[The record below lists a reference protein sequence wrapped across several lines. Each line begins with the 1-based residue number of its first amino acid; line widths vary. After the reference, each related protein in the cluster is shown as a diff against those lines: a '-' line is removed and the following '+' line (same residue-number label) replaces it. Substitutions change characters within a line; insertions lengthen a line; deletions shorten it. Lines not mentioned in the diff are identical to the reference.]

1 MLGNYLITALRHLW
15 RERGYAAINIFGLA
29 VGLALCLLVIQLAAY
44 QLSVGDFHEEKNRVF
59 RVIKKKDPRDWPA
72 DLGLRSATL
81 PLPLGPTLKE
91 RMPEVEE
98 TVRIAGEGSPL
109 LRVGDKNGIRVSG
122 VRRAESSV
130 FEMFSLSL
138 LRGDPKTALSRPYTM
153 VLTEPLAQRLF
164 GEDDPIGQIVRY
176 NEAID
181 CTVTGIVGQLP
192 SNSLLQFSALL
203 SLATVQHTQRESA
216 LLSLA
221 TMQHT
226 QREEDLSWKIYGY
239 TTFVQLNPNAD
250 VATVA
255 ERISDI
261 VQEAGGSPEAT
272 DSYSLQ
278 PLKSIYFDTE
288 FSNGIGPSGNPMHLV
303 LFATLAMVLLTLA
316 GFNYVNL
323 ATARAQG
330 RMHEIGVRKAL
341 GAHRAQL
348 IRQLLGESVLLSVGA
363 TLLGVAI
370 AETVTPF
377 LPAIGEFDFERS
389 PRWTISTCAGA
400 ALLAVAVGLAA
411 GAYPAWVV
419 ACVQPAVLERGGRI
433 GGARLRRGLVVAQF
447 TVTAALMTMTLLIW
461 HQVSFIQNML
471 RENSVLGL
479 EPEQVV
485 IVNNPWNGGLTADQA
500 RTLKAELLQ
509 DSRIAAVSLS
519 VAVPG
524 QGSGV
529 SSMTYSREEGQ
540 KSTSEYEADG
550 DFVEIMGLR
559 MVQGRPLTDTPAD
572 ANAVVINE
580 TAVRWLE
587 LEEPLGTTIPEYFLG
602 RFIPG
607 PDGHVHGV
615 ARPVV
620 GVIEDFHFRG
630 PRYKV
635 EPLVIAQLDERV
647 GVIIVR
653 VQSGH
658 LEEALKV
665 IDDKWS
671 AATPYLPIQRHS
683 LEEVVAKL
691 HSDEEKVG
699 RTLTLLLFSAL
710 AVASVGLFGLAAHAA
725 QSRTREIG
733 IRKVF
738 GGSPGG
744 IAAMLMRDFAK
755 PVAIAF
761 LLSVP
766 IAYGLAD
773 HWLRDF
779 AYRVEIGAGLFLLS
793 GFLSF
798 VIAGLTVG
806 GQAMRAALTNPAR
819 TLHTQ

>member
-1 MLGNYLITALRHLW
+1 MLANYLTTALRHLW
-15 RERGYAAINIFGLA
+15 RERGYAAINLFGLA

-44 QLSVGDFHEEKNRVF
+44 QLSVGDFHKEKNRVF
-59 RVIKKKDPRDWPA
+59 RVIEKKDPRDWPA

-98 TVRIAGEGSPL
+98 TVRIAGEASPL

-226 QREEDLSWKIYGY
+226 QREEDLGWKTYGY

-261 VQEAGGSPEAT
+261 VQEAKGLPEAT

-288 FSNGIGPSGNPMHLV
+288 FSNGIGPSGNPMHLA

-330 RMHEIGVRKAL
+330 RIHEIGVRKAL

-363 TLLGVAI
+363 TLLGVAM
-370 AETVTPF
+370 AETVAPF

-400 ALLAVAVGLAA
+400 AALAVAVGLAA

-419 ACVQPAVLERGGRI
+419 ACFQPAVLERV

-485 IVNNPWNGGLTADQA
+485 IVYNARNGGLTADQA

-524 QGSGV
+524 QGSGWRY
-529 SSMTYSREEGQ
+529 STYSREEGE

-559 MVQGRPLTDTPAD
+559 MVQGRPLTDAPAD
-572 ANAVVINE
+572 AKAVVINE

-587 LEEPLGTTIPEYFLG
+587 LEEPLGKTIPDGFLR

-615 ARPVV
+615 ERPVV

-635 EPLVIAQLDERV
+635 EPLIIAQLDERV

-671 AATPYLPIQRHS
+671 AAAPYLPIQRHS

-691 HSDEEKVG
+691 HSDEQKVG
-699 RTLTLLLFSAL
+699 RALTLLLFLAI

-738 GGSPGG
+738 GGSPGR

-773 HWLRDF
+773 HWLQDF
-779 AYRVEIGAGLFLLS
+779 AYRVEIGAGLFLVS
-793 GFLSF
+793 GSLSF

-806 GQAMRAALTNPAR
+806 GQAMRAALANPAR

>member
-15 RERGYAAINIFGLA
+15 RERGYAAVNLFGLA
-29 VGLALCLLVIQLAAY
+29 VGLCLCLLTIQFAAY
-44 QLSVGDFHEEKNRVF
+44 QLSVGDFHEEKDRVF
-59 RVIKKKDPRDWPA
+59 RVIQTKDPRDWPV
-72 DLGLRSATL
+72 DRGLRSAAL

-98 TVRIAGEGSPL
+98 TVRIAGEARRL

-130 FEMFSLSL
+130 FQMFSLSL

-203 SLATVQHTQRESA
+203 SLATVQHTQREEGWRTFA
-216 LLSLA
+216 
-221 TMQHT
+221 
-226 QREEDLSWKIYGY
+226 Y

-250 VATVA
+250 AATVA

-261 VQEAGGSPEAT
+261 VQEAGGLVEDT
-272 DSYSLQ
+272 DSYALQ

-288 FSNGIGPSGNPMHLV
+288 DPNGICPSGNPMHLA
-303 LFATLAMVLLTLA
+303 LFATLAMVLLTIA

-323 ATARAQG
+323 ATARAEG

-341 GAHRAQL
+341 GAYRSQL

-363 TLLGVAI
+363 TLLGVAM
-370 AETVTPF
+370 AEIVTPF
-377 LPAIGEFDFERS
+377 LPAIGEFDFEWS
-389 PRWTISTCAGA
+389 PRWTISTCAGTA
-400 ALLAVAVGLAA
+400 ALAVAVGLAA

-419 ACVQPAVLERGGRI
+419 ACFQPAVLERRGRI
-433 GGARLRRGLVVAQF
+433 GGARLRQGLVVAQF
-447 TVTAALMTMTLLIW
+447 TVTATLMTITLLIW
-461 HQVSFIQNML
+461 HQISFIQSML
-471 RENSVLGL
+471 RENSVLGS

-485 IVNNPWNGGLTADQA
+485 IVDNPWNGGLTADQA
-500 RTLKAELLQ
+500 RTLKTELLQ
-509 DSRIAAVSLS
+509 DSPIAAVSLS

-524 QGSGV
+524 QGLGLRYS
-529 SSMTYSREEGQ
+529 TYGREEGE

-559 MVQGRPLTDTPAD
+559 IVQGRPLTDAPAD
-572 ANAVVINE
+572 AKAVVINE

-587 LEEPLGTTIPEYFLG
+587 LEEPLGKMIPGGFLPAG
-602 RFIPG
+602 GPLPG
-607 PDGHVHGV
+607 PDGHVHGQ
-615 ARPVV
+615 RRVV

-647 GVIIVR
+647 DVIIVR
-653 VQSGH
+653 VQPGH

-665 IDDKWS
+665 IDDKW
-671 AATPYLPIQRHS
+671 AAAAPYRPIRRHS
-683 LEEVVAKL
+683 LEEVAARL
-691 HSDEEKVG
+691 YSEEQKVG
-699 RTLTLLLFSAL
+699 RT
-710 AVASVGLFGLAAHAA
+710 
-725 QSRTREIG
+725 
-733 IRKVF
+733 
-738 GGSPGG
+738 
-744 IAAMLMRDFAK
+744 
-755 PVAIAF
+755 
-761 LLSVP
+761 
-766 IAYGLAD
+766 
-773 HWLRDF
+773 
-779 AYRVEIGAGLFLLS
+779 
-793 GFLSF
+793 
-798 VIAGLTVG
+798 
-806 GQAMRAALTNPAR
+806 
-819 TLHTQ
+819 

>member
-1 MLGNYLITALRHLW
+1 
-15 RERGYAAINIFGLA
+15 
-29 VGLALCLLVIQLAAY
+29 
-44 QLSVGDFHEEKNRVF
+44 
-59 RVIKKKDPRDWPA
+59 
-72 DLGLRSATL
+72 
-81 PLPLGPTLKE
+81 
-91 RMPEVEE
+91 MPEVEE
-98 TVRIAGEGSPL
+98 TVRIAGEASPL

-181 CTVTGIVGQLP
+181 CRSP
-192 SNSLLQFSALL
+192 ASSANCPPTHCCSSRPCSPWPLCKED
-203 SLATVQHTQRESA
+203 HTQREDLA
-216 LLSLA
+216 LA
-221 TMQHT
+221 GVNDAMG
-226 QREEDLSWKIYGY
+226 WKTYGY

-261 VQEAGGSPEAT
+261 VQEARGLPEAT

-288 FSNGIGPSGNPMHLV
+288 FSNGIGPSGNPMHLA

-348 IRQLLGESVLLSVGA
+348 IRQLLSESVLLSVGA
-363 TLLGVAI
+363 TLLGVAM

-377 LPAIGEFDFERS
+377 LPAIGGIDFEWS

-400 ALLAVAVGLAA
+400 AALAVAVGLAA

-419 ACVQPAVLERGGRI
+419 ARFQPAVLERGGRI

-447 TVTAALMTMTLLIW
+447 TVTATLMTMTLLIW

-529 SSMTYSREEGQ
+529 ST
-540 KSTSEYEADG
+540 
-550 DFVEIMGLR
+550 
-559 MVQGRPLTDTPAD
+559 
-572 ANAVVINE
+572 
-580 TAVRWLE
+580 
-587 LEEPLGTTIPEYFLG
+587 
-602 RFIPG
+602 
-607 PDGHVHGV
+607 
-615 ARPVV
+615 
-620 GVIEDFHFRG
+620 
-630 PRYKV
+630 
-635 EPLVIAQLDERV
+635 
-647 GVIIVR
+647 
-653 VQSGH
+653 
-658 LEEALKV
+658 
-665 IDDKWS
+665 
-671 AATPYLPIQRHS
+671 
-683 LEEVVAKL
+683 
-691 HSDEEKVG
+691 
-699 RTLTLLLFSAL
+699 
-710 AVASVGLFGLAAHAA
+710 
-725 QSRTREIG
+725 
-733 IRKVF
+733 
-738 GGSPGG
+738 
-744 IAAMLMRDFAK
+744 
-755 PVAIAF
+755 
-761 LLSVP
+761 
-766 IAYGLAD
+766 
-773 HWLRDF
+773 
-779 AYRVEIGAGLFLLS
+779 
-793 GFLSF
+793 
-798 VIAGLTVG
+798 
-806 GQAMRAALTNPAR
+806 
-819 TLHTQ
+819 

>member
-1 MLGNYLITALRHLW
+1 MLANYLTTALRHLW
-15 RERGYAAINIFGLA
+15 RERGYAAINLFGLA
-29 VGLALCLLVIQLAAY
+29 LGLALGLLVIQLAAY
-44 QLSVGDFHEEKNRVF
+44 QLSVGDFHD
-59 RVIKKKDPRDWPA
+59 KKDRLYRILKQDNRE
-72 DLGLRSATL
+72 LGPLGAGTFSNL

-91 RMPEVEE
+91 QMPEVEE
-98 TVRIAGEGSPL
+98 TVRFAGGSPRL

-122 VRRAESSV
+122 IRWGESSV

-138 LRGDPKTALSRPYTM
+138 LRGDSKTALSHPYTM
-153 VLTEPLAQRLF
+153 VLTEPLARRLF
-164 GEDDPIGQIVRY
+164 GEDEPIGQIVRY

-203 SLATVQHTQRESA
+203 SLATVQHTQRE
-216 LLSLA
+216 
-221 TMQHT
+221 
-226 QREEDLSWKIYGY
+226 EDLGWRAFSY
-239 TTFVQLNPNAD
+239 TTFVQLNSNAD
-250 VATVA
+250 AATVA
-255 ERISDI
+255 ERIPDI
-261 VQEAGGSPEAT
+261 VQEAGGFHQAT
-272 DSYSLQ
+272 DSYTLQ

-288 FSNGIGPSGNPMHLV
+288 SPNWIGPSGNPMHLA
-303 LFATLAMVLLTLA
+303 LFATLAMVLLTIA

-323 ATARAQG
+323 ATARAEG
-330 RMHEIGVRKAL
+330 RMHEIGIRKAL

-348 IRQLLGESVLLSVGA
+348 IRQLLCESVLMSVAA
-363 TLLGVAI
+363 TLLGVAM
-370 AETVTPF
+370 AEIVILF
-377 LPAIGEFDFERS
+377 LPAMGAIDFGWS
-389 PRWTISTCAGA
+389 PRWTILTCAGTA
-400 ALLAVAVGLAA
+400 ALAVAVGLAA

-419 ACVQPAVLERGGRI
+419 ACFQPAVLERGGRI

-447 TVTAALMTMTLLIW
+447 TVTATLMTMTLLIW

-485 IVNNPWNGGLTADQA
+485 IVYNPRNGGLTADQA

-519 VAVPG
+519 TTVPG
-524 QGSGV
+524 QGSGRRYT
-529 SSMTYSREEGQ
+529 TYSREEGEM
-540 KSTSEYEADG
+540 STSEYEADG

-559 MVQGRPLTDTPAD
+559 MVQGRPLTDAPAD
-572 ANAVVINE
+572 AKAVVINE

-587 LEEPLGTTIPEYFLG
+587 LEEPLGKTIPDGSLRRFL
-602 RFIPG
+602 PG

-615 ARPVV
+615 ERRVV
-620 GVIEDFHFRG
+620 GVIEDFHFHG

-658 LEEALKV
+658 LEEALEV
-665 IDDKWS
+665 IDDKW
-671 AATPYLPIQRHS
+671 AAAAPYRPIQRNS
-683 LEEVVAKL
+683 LEEIAAKL
-691 HSDEEKVG
+691 YSEEQKVG

-725 QSRTREIG
+725 QARTREVG

-738 GGSPGG
+738 GASPGR
-744 IAAMLMRDFAK
+744 ITAMLLGDFAK

-766 IAYGLAD
+766 IAYALAG
-773 HWLRDF
+773 HWLQDY
-779 AYRVEIGAGLFLLS
+779 AYRVEVGVALFMVSGALC
-793 GFLSF
+793 F

-806 GQAMRAALTNPAR
+806 GQAMRAALTSPAR
-819 TLHTQ
+819 TLHTK